1 MTESPR
7 TALGPG
13 HDHHNGPLSNS
24 DGAAQLDGACC
35 AGTMRRWAARAPT
48 HPSTLVATARA
59 TGYLS
64 TSRSPWAAAL
74 VQRFGAFEC
83 FEVRL
88 RFVWKFGISQRFAR
102 SQISRDSNYVR
113 LITDLLS
120 SCLFP
125 SYRYLDNQRPVK
137 YKVSLANQYE
147 VSSQP
152 RSGSQLSTGSQ
163 VSTGSQR
170 FGFRIFDRR
179 LWIAPDVGCLF

>member
-120 SCLFP
+120 SCLFH
-125 SYRYLDNQRPVK
+125 RIGTWTINDH
-137 YKVSLANQYE
+137 KVQGQGFA
-147 VSSQP
+147 SQP
-152 RSGSQLSTGSQ
+152 VRGQQPTSFWVTAFNWVTGFNWVTAVRVQ
-163 VSTGSQR
+163 N
-170 FGFRIFDRR
+170 I
-179 LWIAPDVGCLF
+179 